1 MGMEVEQAEGLGR
14 PGQWHSLGR
23 LPAGEVGVGLGTL
36 PRNSQWEQAG
46 KTVSADTTACA
57 RTGFLS
63 LHTGGTWDQIIL
75 SHGTVLGN
83 CGMLNIVLDL

>member
-1 MGMEVEQAEGLGR
+1 M
-14 PGQWHSLGR
+14 
-23 LPAGEVGVGLGTL
+23 GLGTL

-46 KTVSADTTACA
+46 KTVSAETTACA

-75 SHGTVLGN
+75 SHGTVELWN
-83 CGMLNIVLDL
+83 CGMLSIVLDL